1 MSVAAPT
8 VNSSTFA
15 TNLIAEAATLVPS
28 ALKRLKC
35 NSTATSLD
43 PPSTPVNIVSLSA
56 ELKHHPDEQFIAS
69 LIHDLQWG
77 CNIGYAG
84 PRSARI
90 TPNLKSAYLHPE
102 AVSAALVKEVSNG
115 HTAGPFP
122 TPPIP
127 NLQCCPLG
135 VVPKKDGSWRIIMD
149 LSSPHGSSVNDFI
162 SKDDFA
168 LHHATFDQALTLVA
182 RYGTNALMAKLDIK
196 SAFRLCPVLSED
208 RELLGIHWQG
218 KFYVDLRLPF
228 GLRSSPY
235 LFNRL
240 ADAFEWL
247 LKNNHRVKD
256 LMHYLDDYFTV
267 GPANSPVC
275 ANNVKTIIQVGS
287 TVGIPLA
294 PNKLEGPTTRLTFLG
309 ILIGSSCME
318 TSLGIIERTSILVL
332 AQQVSQKRTSV
343 SDWETKLRLP
353 YHPCRPHFLRR
364 LIDLSTSA
372 RLPHHHVTMNREARR
387 DITWW
392 LQFLPTWNGRAIIPE
407 PHWTKSPDLE
417 LFTDASGSLGYGIFY
432 MGHWI
437 SVRTL
442 ATSTPGPIHSVE
454 GALPHCHCLPTLGKT
469 VVWKEAP
476 LSRRQP
482 CSGRYLGFRNII
494 VHLVRSIFFSAATHH
509 YTVLVTHIA
518 GTNNSVAD
526 SLSRVQITLFR
537 RLAPTADVEPTP
549 VPKSALTLWH
559 ID

>member
-1 MSVAAPT
+1 MYDTAFRFMAATNTNMPWAKGNEQLYNDILKEETLPYCIHCQMYSHRTLACPLRPKSAQSFRPYSTTFTATAANLPQTITTTPTQPMPSQRSNCQPSVATSTAVSVAAPT

-28 ALKRLKC
+28 ALKRLKY

-56 ELKHHPDEQFIAS
+56 ELKHHPDEQFTAS

-90 TPNLKSAYLHPE
+90 TPNLKSASLHTE
-102 AVSAALVKEVSNG
+102 AVSTALVKEVSNG

-127 NLQCCPLG
+127 NLQCSPLG

-168 LHHATFDQALTLVA
+168 LHYATFDQALTLVA
-182 RYGTNALMAKLDIK
+182 RYGTNALMAGQTRYQECLPALP
-196 SAFRLCPVLSED
+196 SSLEGPRAPWYPLE
-208 RELLGIHWQG
+208 G

-235 LFNRL
+235 LFNHL

-275 ANNVKTIIQVGS
+275 ANNVKTIIQVAS
-287 TVGIPLA
+287 NLGIPLA
-294 PNKLEGPTTRLTFLG
+294 SNKLEGPTTRLTFLG
-309 ILIGSSCME
+309 ILIDSSSME
-318 TSLGIIERTSILVL
+318 TSLPDDKLQELLTELQSWSSRNKCLKRELLSLIGKLNFACRIIPAGRI
-332 AQQVSQKRTSV
+332 
-343 SDWETKLRLP
+343 
-353 YHPCRPHFLRR
+353 FLRR

-387 DITWW
+387 DIIWW

-407 PHWTKSPDLE
+407 PL
-417 LFTDASGSLGYGIFY
+417 
-432 MGHWI
+432 
-437 SVRTL
+437 
-442 ATSTPGPIHSVE
+442 
-454 GALPHCHCLPTLGKT
+454 
-469 VVWKEAP
+469 
-476 LSRRQP
+476 
-482 CSGRYLGFRNII
+482 
-494 VHLVRSIFFSAATHH
+494 
-509 YTVLVTHIA
+509 
-518 GTNNSVAD
+518 
-526 SLSRVQITLFR
+526 
-537 RLAPTADVEPTP
+537 
-549 VPKSALTLWH
+549 
-559 ID
+559 

>member
-1 MSVAAPT
+1 M
-8 VNSSTFA
+8 
-15 TNLIAEAATLVPS
+15 
-28 ALKRLKC
+28 
-35 NSTATSLD
+35 
-43 PPSTPVNIVSLSA
+43 
-56 ELKHHPDEQFIAS
+56 
-69 LIHDLQWG
+69 
-77 CNIGYAG
+77 
-84 PRSARI
+84 
-90 TPNLKSAYLHPE
+90 
-102 AVSAALVKEVSNG
+102 ALVKEVSNG

-127 NLQCCPLG
+127 NLQCSPLR

-168 LHHATFDQALTLVA
+168 LHYATFDQALTLVA

-196 SAFRLCPVLSED
+196 SASRLCPVCLED

-218 KFYVDLRLPF
+218 QFYVDLRLPF

-235 LFNRL
+235 LFNHL

-275 ANNVKTIIQVGS
+275 ANNVKTIIQVAS
-287 TVGIPLA
+287 NVGIPLA
-294 PNKLEGPTTRLTFLG
+294 PNKLEGPTTHLTFLG
-309 ILIGSSCME
+309 ILIDSSCME
-318 TSLGIIERTSILVL
+318 TSLPDDKLQELLSELQSWSSRNKYLKRELLSLIGKLNFACRIIPAGRI
-332 AQQVSQKRTSV
+332 
-343 SDWETKLRLP
+343 
-353 YHPCRPHFLRR
+353 FLRR

-372 RLPHHHVTMNREARR
+372 CLPHHHVTMNREAHR

-437 SVRTL
+437 FEPWPPQLQDRS
-442 ATSTPGPIHSVE
+442 IQ
-454 GALPHCHCLPTLGKT
+454 
-469 VVWKEAP
+469 WKELYPIAIACLLWGQQWSGKKLLFHCDNQAVVDFWASRTSRDP
-476 LSRRQP
+476 L
-482 CSGRYLGFRNII
+482 IM
-494 VHLVRSIFFSAATHH
+494 HLVRSIFFSAATHH

-518 GTNNSVAD
+518 GTNNSIAD
-526 SLSRVQITLFR
+526 SLSCLQITLFR
-537 RLAPTADVEPTP
+537 RLALTADVEPTP

>member
-1 MSVAAPT
+1 MSSFAQPCPCTPTSPRTSLHTKTKYVNTTGSLSPPLGLCTILPSVSWLPQTQTCPWGKGNEQLYNDILKEETLPYCIHCQMYGHRTLTCPLRPKSAQSFRPYSTTFTATAANQPTTAANQPQTITTTPTQPAPASSSNCQPSVATSTAVSVAAPT

-15 TNLIAEAATLVPS
+15 INLIAEAATLVPS
-28 ALKRLKC
+28 ALKCLKY

-56 ELKHHPDEQFIAS
+56 ELKHHPDEQFTAS

-102 AVSAALVKEVSNG
+102 AVSAALVKEVSYG

-127 NLQCCPLG
+127 NLQCSPLG
-135 VVPKKDGSWRIIMD
+135 VVPKKDGSWQIIMD

-168 LHHATFDQALTLVA
+168 LHYATFDQALTLVA
-182 RYGTNALMAKLDIK
+182 RYGTNTLMAKLDIK
-196 SAFRLCPVLSED
+196 SAFRLCPVRLKD

-218 KFYVDLRLPF
+218 KFYVDLRLPL

-275 ANNVKTIIQVGS
+275 ANNVKTIIQVAS
-287 TVGIPLA
+287 KLGIPLA
-294 PNKLEGPTTRLTFLG
+294 PNKLEGPTTRLTFL
-309 ILIGSSCME
+309 
-318 TSLGIIERTSILVL
+318 
-332 AQQVSQKRTSV
+332 VS
-343 SDWETKLRLP
+343 
-353 YHPCRPHFLRR
+353 
-364 LIDLSTSA
+364 
-372 RLPHHHVTMNREARR
+372 
-387 DITWW
+387 
-392 LQFLPTWNGRAIIPE
+392 
-407 PHWTKSPDLE
+407 
-417 LFTDASGSLGYGIFY
+417 
-432 MGHWI
+432 
-437 SVRTL
+437 
-442 ATSTPGPIHSVE
+442 
-454 GALPHCHCLPTLGKT
+454 
-469 VVWKEAP
+469 
-476 LSRRQP
+476 
-482 CSGRYLGFRNII
+482 
-494 VHLVRSIFFSAATHH
+494 
-509 YTVLVTHIA
+509 
-518 GTNNSVAD
+518 
-526 SLSRVQITLFR
+526 
-537 RLAPTADVEPTP
+537 
-549 VPKSALTLWH
+549 
-559 ID
+559 